1 MENNNV
7 FKPIT
12 AITMGDPS
20 GIGPEIVIKTMLEE
34 EIYNEC
40 KPFIIGSIKI
50 LERVMKILNINL
62 KINKIEAPSEGIYE
76 HGTIDVLETGNYDCD
91 SIKFGE
97 IQQLAGQ
104 MSVDYI
110 MKSIKLGKKGEVHAV
125 STAPIHKSAIK
136 LVGVKQAGH
145 TEIYQDETNSPYALT
160 MFSVQKLRVFFV
172 SRHMSLKD
180 ACDFASKEE
189 VLKHIQNIDKELKK
203 LNMKNPLIAVAAL
216 NPHGGDNG
224 LFGREEIE
232 QLIPACEEAKKLG
245 INVTGPIPADSVF
258 NLGKQ
263 GRYDAILSLY
273 HDQGHIAC
281 KTLDFEKSIT
291 LTFGLPFIR
300 SSVDHGTAFDIAGKG
315 IAGAVSMIEST
326 KVVSQYAKMMYSNM
340 NNLKEGELSC
350 QL

>member
-1 MENNNV
+1 
-7 FKPIT
+7 
-12 AITMGDPS
+12 
-20 GIGPEIVIKTMLEE
+20 
-34 EIYNEC
+34 
-40 KPFIIGSIKI
+40 
-50 LERVMKILNINL
+50 
-62 KINKIEAPSEGIYE
+62 
-76 HGTIDVLETGNYDCD
+76 
-91 SIKFGE
+91 
-97 IQQLAGQ
+97 
-104 MSVDYI
+104 
-110 MKSIKLGKKGEVHAV
+110 
-125 STAPIHKSAIK
+125 
-136 LVGVKQAGH
+136 
-145 TEIYQDETNSPYALT
+145 
-160 MFSVQKLRVFFV
+160 
-172 SRHMSLKD
+172 MSLKD

-189 VLKHIQNIDKELKK
+189 VLSNIQNIDKELKK

-232 QLIPACEEAKKLG
+232 QLIPACESAKELG

-326 KVVSQYAKMMYSNM
+326 KVVSQYAKMMYGNSE
-340 NNLKEGELSC
+340 KEGEKVTC